1 MKRSETPRWLD
12 TPCRVGARRGLPLL
26 ALAALLSVSAPAEG
40 QVRRGRTEAP
50 PPRWMPI
57 SVGVRGGWEQ
67 EQLASGAT
75 FGVEAHIP
83 IRRDGALEVVPSI
96 DAIYLRGF
104 STEYQ
109 YNLDAVFVPGRRRG
123 GVFIGGG
130 VGWRQSVIAGVG
142 GEPGR
147 RTYFGYNILLGA
159 KNQLGPIQ
167 FLLGLKWVLLSDT
180 AYDPSSISI
189 GLQLPLWNSGV
200 QRR

>member
-1 MKRSETPRWLD
+1 
-12 TPCRVGARRGLPLL
+12 
-26 ALAALLSVSAPAEG
+26 
-40 QVRRGRTEAP
+40 
-50 PPRWMPI
+50 MPI
-57 SVGVRGGWEQ
+57 TVGVRGGWEQ
-67 EQLASGAT
+67 EQRASGGT

-83 IRRDGALEVVPSI
+83 IRRDGAIEVVPSI
-96 DAIYLRGF
+96 DAIYLRRL

-130 VGWRQSVIAGVG
+130 VAWRQSVIAGFG
-142 GEPGR
+142 ADPGR
-147 RTYFGYNILLGA
+147 RTYFGYNIVLGA

-189 GLQLPLWNSGV
+189 SLQMPLWNSGV